1 MKIDRRSWRWSRTHL
16 ARMAG
21 MRRGGVGVALFF
33 PSSPPPSL
41 PALSSFPCSLSVF
54 FFSSLPS
61 RRLYISHSLQ
71 FSSYIAKMGS
81 TSTVADT
88 RFKLNT
94 GAEIPALGL
103 GMAYLQITRRTFWL
117 ISVQE
122 PGSQALERSKRPWH
136 MPSPL
141 DTDTL
146 IPLLLTETKEK
157 SARVS
162 RQPSSLEL
170 SSERTSLSQL
180 SSGAHGTTEWNRL
193 WTRA

>member
-1 MKIDRRSWRWSRTHL
+1 MTVDGRDLERMKIDRRSWRGSRTHL

-21 MRRGGVGVALFF
+21 MRRGSVGVALFF

-41 PALSSFPCSLSVF
+41 TALSSSFCRLSVF
-54 FFSSLPS
+54 LSSSSPS
-61 RRLYISHSLQ
+61 RSLYIPSSLQ
-71 FSSYIAKMGS
+71 FSSHIAKMGS

-103 GMAYLQITRRTFWL
+103 GMAYLQITTRSFWL

-122 PGSQALERSKRPWH
+122 PGSQVLERSKRPWP

-146 IPLLLTETKEK
+146 IPLSPTATKEK
-157 SARVS
+157 LARVS
-162 RQPSSLEL
+162 RRPSSLEL
-170 SSERTSLSQL
+170 SSERN
-180 SSGAHGTTEWNRL
+180 SS
-193 WTRA
+193 

>member
-1 MKIDRRSWRWSRTHL
+1 
-16 ARMAG
+16 
-21 MRRGGVGVALFF
+21 
-33 PSSPPPSL
+33 
-41 PALSSFPCSLSVF
+41 
-54 FFSSLPS
+54 
-61 RRLYISHSLQ
+61 
-71 FSSYIAKMGS
+71 MGS

-103 GMAYLQITRRTFWL
+103 GMIHLQIVTTRIFWL
-117 ISVQE
+117 TSVQE